1 MVLNFIL
8 QNRGNLNAISGHTD
22 AEHGSVHCR
31 VETSLSALGAVL
43 RVMEDNRIA
52 LTLDFRGHQPA
63 RLTFSP
69 SRSARLPFVLSHRGF
84 QKKSF

>member
-1 MVLNFIL
+1 M
-8 QNRGNLNAISGHTD
+8 QNRGNLNSISSHTD
-22 AEHGSVHCR
+22 DERGSVHCR
-31 VETSLSALGAVL
+31 ISATQSGNFVKHGAVL

-63 RLTFSP
+63 RVTFSP

-84 QKKSF
+84 LKKSF